1 MNTTDGFVELMVELL
16 KKMSK
21 CDSPEIVQDAKD
33 TGGDLHQDLH
43 QPLMHEEKARS
54 LTSVLARFTSL
65 RAVIICLIV
74 ALVIM
79 CCVFVWLAS
88 YVGSSSAINTL
99 SKELLTSTY

>member
-1 MNTTDGFVELMVELL
+1 MVLSTTDGFVELMVVLS

-21 CDSPEIVQDAKD
+21 YESPEIDQDAKD
-33 TGGDLHQDLH
+33 TGGDLHQ
-43 QPLMHEEKARS
+43 PLMHEEKSRS
-54 LTSVLARFTSL
+54 VTSMLARFTSL

-88 YVGSSSAINTL
+88 YIGSSSAINTL